1 MKRVAAQL
9 PTSDSHTRR
18 ARLIG
23 VRSERT
29 PERAGQPGQDL
40 EQDSGGANQQFVFRR
55 NTERWRRFYRYLKG
69 ATCQRVMR

>member
-9 PTSDSHTRR
+9 PTSDSHARR

-23 VRSERT
+23 VEVRRT
-29 PERAGQPGQDL
+29 PERAGQPCQDL

-55 NTERWRRFYRYLKG
+55 NTERCRRFCRYLKG
-69 ATCQRVMR
+69 ATCQRE

>member
-23 VRSERT
+23 VEVRKN
-29 PERAGQPGQDL
+29 A
-40 EQDSGGANQQFVFRR
+40 
-55 NTERWRRFYRYLKG
+55 
-69 ATCQRVMR
+69 